1 MVVTADQK
9 LANGMDE
16 DSKKL
21 KISQGKMLAACH
33 VFCRDSA
40 SLVPAEA
47 AIQNNDSGSG
57 FGSYYLDPSQTI
69 QGFRGLNYPF
79 TSTQELN
86 GGQYSGAEGS
96 SVMGFTPTHPSM

>member
-1 MVVTADQK
+1 
-9 LANGMDE
+9 MDE

-69 QGFRGLNYPF
+69 
-79 TSTQELN
+79 
-86 GGQYSGAEGS
+86 
-96 SVMGFTPTHPSM
+96 